1 MLLVQKLYVT
11 GAKAVC
17 YWCNKKFLALYFG
30 LFWGCFKPVL
40 LVLPVLLASPTLFKP
55 CGACG
60 II

>member
-1 MLLVQKLYVT
+1 MLLEVKLYVT
-11 GAKAVC
+11 GGKAVC
-17 YWCNKKFLALYFG
+17 YWRVKNFSALYFG